1 MLAFLLLAVVAPPSS
16 YADNCPR
23 SGSGSGEVV
32 ICGSRPG
39 ESPYRLPRLPERYD
53 PRQIRAETNVIPGV
67 HARAHV
73 DTETRPDGYQSNR
86 VMVTLS
92 TSF

>member
-1 MLAFLLLAVVAPPSS
+1 MLPFLLLAVVAPAPS
-16 YADNCPR
+16 YTDACPR
-23 SGSGSGEVV
+23 GAGGEVV

-39 ESPYRLPRLPERYD
+39 ESPYRVPRLPERYD
-53 PRQIRAETNVIPGV
+53 PKQIRAEANVIPGV
-67 HARAHV
+67 HARAHI
-73 DTETRPDGYQSNR
+73 DTETRPDGNQSNR

>member
-1 MLAFLLLAVVAPPSS
+1 MLSLLLLAVIAPPPS
-16 YADNCPR
+16 YTDGCPR
-23 SGSGSGEVV
+23 SSSGEVV

-39 ESPYRLPRLPERYD
+39 ESPYRLQRLPERYD
-53 PRQIRAETNVIPGV
+53 PKQIRAETNIVPGV
-67 HARAHV
+67 HARVHL
-73 DTETRPDGYQSNR
+73 DSETRPDAYQSNR

>member
-1 MLAFLLLAVVAPPSS
+1 MLAFLLLAVVAPASGFT
-16 YADNCPR
+16 DGCPVR
-23 SGSGSGEVV
+23 GSGNGEVL

-53 PRQIRAETNVIPGV
+53 PKRIRAETNVMPGV

-73 DTETRPDGYQSNR
+73 DTEIRPDGYQSNR

>member
-1 MLAFLLLAVVAPPSS
+1 MLAFLLLAVVAPAPSFTD
-16 YADNCPR
+16 ACPR
-23 SGSGSGEVV
+23 GAGGEVV

-53 PRQIRAETNVIPGV
+53 PKQIRAEANVIPGV

-73 DTETRPDGYQSNR
+73 DTETRPDGNRSNR

>member
-1 MLAFLLLAVVAPPSS
+1 MLPFLLLAVVAPAPS
-16 YADNCPR
+16 YTDACPR
-23 SGSGSGEVV
+23 GSGGEVV

-39 ESPYRLPRLPERYD
+39 ESPYRLPGLPERYD
-53 PRQIRAETNVIPGV
+53 PKKIRAETNVIADV

>member
-1 MLAFLLLAVVAPPSS
+1 MLPFLLLAVVAPAPS
-16 YADNCPR
+16 YTDACPR
-23 SGSGSGEVV
+23 GSGGEVV

-53 PRQIRAETNVIPGV
+53 PKKIRAETNVIADV

>member
-1 MLAFLLLAVVAPPSS
+1 MLALLLLAVIAPPAG
-16 YADNCPR
+16 YTDGCPR
-23 SGSGSGEVV
+23 SSGEVV

-53 PRQIRAETNVIPGV
+53 PKQIRAETNVMPGV
-67 HARAHV
+67 HARAHIQS
-73 DTETRPDGYQSNR
+73 ETRPDGYQSNR

>member
-1 MLAFLLLAVVAPPSS
+1 MLAFLLLAVVAPAPS
-16 YADNCPR
+16 YTDACPR
-23 SGSGSGEVV
+23 GSGGEVV

-53 PRQIRAETNVIPGV
+53 PKKIRAETNVIADV

>member
-1 MLAFLLLAVVAPPSS
+1 MLALLLLAVVAPPPGYS
-16 YADNCPR
+16 DGCPR
-23 SGSGSGEVV
+23 GASGEVV

-39 ESPYRLPRLPERYD
+39 ESPYRMPRLPERYD
-53 PRQIRAETNVIPGV
+53 PKKIRAETNVVPGV

>member
-1 MLAFLLLAVVAPPSS
+1 MLAFLLLAVVAPAPS
-16 YADNCPR
+16 YTDACPR
-23 SGSGSGEVV
+23 GASGEVV

-39 ESPYRLPRLPERYD
+39 ENPYRLPRLPERYD
-53 PRQIRAETNVIPGV
+53 PKKIRAETTVIPGV

>member
-1 MLAFLLLAVVAPPSS
+1 MLAFLLLAVLAPPTSF
-16 YADNCPR
+16 ADGCPR
-23 SGSGSGEVV
+23 NGSGEVV

-53 PRQIRAETNVIPGV
+53 PKKIRAETNVIPGV

>member
-1 MLAFLLLAVVAPPSS
+1 MLAFLLLAVVAPPPS
-16 YADNCPR
+16 YADACPAR
-23 SGSGSGEVV
+23 GGSSGEVV

-53 PRQIRAETNVIPGV
+53 PKQIRAETNVIPGV

>member
-1 MLAFLLLAVVAPPSS
+1 MLALLLLAVVAPPPS
-16 YADNCPR
+16 YAEGCPR
-23 SGSGSGEVV
+23 GASGEVV

-39 ESPYRLPRLPERYD
+39 ESPYRMPRLPERYD
-53 PRQIRAETNVIPGV
+53 PKKIRAETNVMSGV

-73 DTETRPDGYQSNR
+73 DTQTRPDGYQSNR